1 MKARGINRRQFLREA
16 AGASAAAVGFPYL
29 VASSALGLAGAVA
42 ASNRIVMGA
51 IGVGGQG
58 TRHVGGGI
66 WVQGGGF
73 LSKPEVQFVAVCDVN
88 TNNRN
93 RARDIVNKHYGDSD
107 CASYNDFREL
117 TARGDI
123 DAVLVAT
130 PDHWHVLTSIAAVKA
145 GMDVYCEKPLSLT
158 IRQARELADTVK
170 RYGRIFQT
178 GTQQRSW
185 YEFRFAC
192 ELVRNGYIGEVKSI
206 TVNVGGPPLWSCDAP
221 GEPEPEWLDWNMWL
235 GPAPWRPYTS
245 KIAPGGWMAYRDYSG
260 GEMTNWGA
268 HMFDTAQWAM
278 GADESG
284 PVEIIPPDGR
294 DYKVLTYKY
303 ANGTIMT
310 RDKISREVPGVL
322 FTGTEGKIEVSR
334 EHLITEPESLVRQK
348 LGPDEIHLY
357 ESKNHPDNFLQCI
370 KTRERPASDAEVGC
384 RSITVCH
391 LGNIAYWLKR
401 PLRWDPEK
409 EQFLNDPEADKMKA
423 RAMRAPWR
431 L

>member
-29 VASSALGLAGAVA
+29 AASSAMGLAGAVA

-88 TNNRN
+88 VNNRN
-93 RARDIVNKHYGDSD
+93 RARDIVNKHYGNND
-107 CASYNDFREL
+107 CASYNDFRKL

-158 IRQARELADTVK
+158 IRQAREMADTVK

-185 YEFRFAC
+185 REFRFAC

-206 TVNVGGPPLWSCDAP
+206 TVNVGGPPQWSCNAP
-221 GEPEPEWLDWNMWL
+221 AEPEPEWLDWNMWL

-245 KIAPGGWMAYRDYSG
+245 KIAPGGWMGYRDYSG

-334 EHLITEPESLVRQK
+334 EHLITEPESLVRQR

-401 PLRWDPEK
+401 PLKWDPEK
-409 EQFLNDPEADKMKA
+409 EQFLNDAEADKMKA